1 MNRMREKSKM
11 NGDDDNLCRN
21 LLIILGLLLVSN
33 LVISSIALYKK
44 NKDNKDKEGYSSYS
58 SNILSNNIYN
68 STSDPSYA
76 NPAFCRRDLT
86 YGWEKLVDMKD
97 FGRDFLNDGRKYE
110 ASGGWSNKIKT
121 FQMITG
127 DNFTILL
134 DGDPYKAY
142 FDTFCDYPSKGVLI
156 NYSKQKI
163 YGFTTPENPGKIYDW
178 IYIFDIDMNNSTS
191 LENIKNYIETADD
204 TDNARAAPDLNFR
217 FNSSPNS
224 EFVKVKS

>member
-1 MNRMREKSKM
+1 MN
-11 NGDDDNLCRN
+11 DNLCRN
-21 LLIILGLLLVSN
+21 LLIILGLLSLSN

-44 NKDNKDKEGYSSYS
+44 NKDKEGYSF
-58 SNILSNNIYN
+58 LSNNIYK
-68 STSDPSYA
+68 STSDPYT
-76 NPAFCRRDLT
+76 NPAWCRMDGT

-97 FGRDFLNDGRKYE
+97 FGVDFLNDGRKYE
-110 ASGGWSNKIKT
+110 AKEGWSNKIKT
-121 FQMITG
+121 FQIIPG

-142 FDTFCDYPSKGVLI
+142 SDTFCDYPSKGILI

-163 YGFTTPENPGKIYDW
+163 YGFTTPDNPGKSYDW

-191 LENIKNYIETADD
+191 LENIKNYIETEDERENNSRVA
-204 TDNARAAPDLNFR
+204 TDLNFR